1 MRSNIDI
8 LKYWIKELRRVK
20 EFQEIAKV
28 ENIEFER
35 LYGATARALSN
46 FFIETADEYGI
57 SRLEK
62 ITGIYPEPED
72 TLEKRRAQLY
82 VYWND
87 KEPYTEENLRSRLE
101 ILCGTGNFEI
111 NTDYPNFWIQVITN
125 VGGYGIFDEVTR
137 MLDYFLPANL
147 VLDLQNLIKGQT
159 SASIY
164 YGVGT
169 VNAIEY
175 TITNDVTVEYSFEQ
189 GVYVARPV
197 ITASDVT
204 LTNDINSENQV
215 NEDTTWFG
223 NGWLSKTGKSAGEL
237 YQEYHFNNKGKNI
250 AKDDLIKL
258 DFSDLGESIE
268 GKGSGGRALTNF
280 KGWLKEHKK
289 ASIITGGAVL
299 LAGLGYAGYKG
310 GWLSPKFAP
319 EEECGKKPGYL
330 SRVI

>member
-72 TLEKRRAQLY
+72 TLEQRRAQLY

-197 ITASDVT
+197 ITASENQVTNDITENYTSEMFLQQGVGTVFASDVT
-204 LTNDINSENQV
+204 LTNDINSENEV
-215 NEDTTWFG
+215 NENKVLGSILTTSQVITTYDNEQEG
-223 NGWLSKTGKSAGEL
+223 N
-237 YQEYHFNNKGKNI
+237 
-250 AKDDLIKL
+250 
-258 DFSDLGESIE
+258 
-268 GKGSGGRALTNF
+268 
-280 KGWLKEHKK
+280 
-289 ASIITGGAVL
+289 
-299 LAGLGYAGYKG
+299 
-310 GWLSPKFAP
+310 
-319 EEECGKKPGYL
+319 
-330 SRVI
+330 